1 MLARVFLNAI
11 AVLVGAAMCSAL
23 YEADIVKDVLSVLE
37 TKRDITEIDLRRV
50 MKNLKPGNHSNNP
63 RDWD

>member
-1 MLARVFLNAI
+1 
-11 AVLVGAAMCSAL
+11 MCSAL

-50 MKNLKPGNHSNNP
+50 MKNLKPGNHSNNS